1 MKPMTLRSWPTQ
13 ERDPWSMEKCI
24 RTCLL
29 PIVAFVVLSA
39 CQRSDS
45 FETRFALTGELATAD
60 IHFEPTEL
68 DFGSAEARAFLD
80 SGWSWNERS
89 FGTSFVWGTGPISE
103 LHFFLSSPRDLGL
116 EMRCFPYS
124 FEGAPTQEIRPT
136 LNDIPLEP
144 ISLESGPRTYQIQV
158 PAEALKRGINR
169 LTFEYQYSQS
179 PETGSRG
186 GKARSLAVG
195 WDWLRFH
202 LEPVASPSEITA
214 SETGI
219 SMPFGSGID
228 FYFEARPQDRL
239 VFDQISGLDETAAAL
254 EISLL
259 TDRGTLIE
267 SLDLR
272 SNRQGVT
279 IDLPLDEEQAVKLS
293 FLAAAQAETPDPLFL
308 RGPRIESPSSQRE
321 PAVEPGFVETEG
333 LQAGLP
339 DILLYVVDTM
349 RADHLGLYGYARDVS
364 PEIDRFGKEAVVFDH
379 AMAQTSWTKPA
390 VASIFTGLRT
400 TAHGVNHR
408 EQRLASR
415 FSTMAELLSAANYR
429 TIAFTTNAYFSADS
443 GLRQGFDEFA
453 LEPARADRVNQQIF
467 DWLDR
472 DEAGSPLFL
481 YVHTIDPHA
490 PYDPPEQY
498 RRTFAPDVSDPE
510 AGSFEHI
517 RGLAFGEIPK
527 TPQTVQDLMDLYDA
541 EIAFAD
547 RQFGLLLE
555 DLRRRGL
562 YDQMLIVL
570 ASDHGEGFYE
580 HGIQGHGWDLYRESI
595 QVPMLLKLP
604 GTTIGQRVAEP
615 VQQIDLLPTLLELAG
630 LEAPTELQGRSLAP
644 LLDRKRL
651 QAASGDPV
659 FSYLDYEGRRGMSVI
674 WNQWKL
680 IEPLSASFARS
691 RELYDRVQDPEEQ
704 IDLAVEYPVLA
715 GYLATLIRR
724 QLLELDQL
732 PEIETMDFDDE
743 TKQQLKALG
752 YLQ

>member
-1 MKPMTLRSWPTQ
+1 
-13 ERDPWSMEKCI
+13 
-24 RTCLL
+24 
-29 PIVAFVVLSA
+29 
-39 CQRSDS
+39 
-45 FETRFALTGELATAD
+45 
-60 IHFEPTEL
+60 
-68 DFGSAEARAFLD
+68 
-80 SGWSWNERS
+80 
-89 FGTSFVWGTGPISE
+89 
-103 LHFFLSSPRDLGL
+103 
-116 EMRCFPYS
+116 
-124 FEGAPTQEIRPT
+124 
-136 LNDIPLEP
+136 
-144 ISLESGPRTYQIQV
+144 
-158 PAEALKRGINR
+158 
-169 LTFEYQYSQS
+169 
-179 PETGSRG
+179 
-186 GKARSLAVG
+186 
-195 WDWLRFH
+195 
-202 LEPVASPSEITA
+202 
-214 SETGI
+214 
-219 SMPFGSGID
+219 
-228 FYFEARPQDRL
+228 
-239 VFDQISGLDETAAAL
+239 
-254 EISLL
+254 
-259 TDRGTLIE
+259 
-267 SLDLR
+267 
-272 SNRQGVT
+272 
-279 IDLPLDEEQAVKLS
+279 
-293 FLAAAQAETPDPLFL
+293 
-308 RGPRIESPSSQRE
+308 
-321 PAVEPGFVETEG
+321 
-333 LQAGLP
+333 
-339 DILLYVVDTM
+339 
-349 RADHLGLYGYARDVS
+349 
-364 PEIDRFGKEAVVFDH
+364 
-379 AMAQTSWTKPA
+379 
-390 VASIFTGLRT
+390 
-400 TAHGVNHR
+400 
-408 EQRLASR
+408 
-415 FSTMAELLSAANYR
+415 MAELLSAANYR

-498 RRTFAPDVSDPE
+498 RRAFAPDVSDPE

-517 RGLAFGEIPK
+517 RGLAFGEIPQ

-562 YDQMLIVL
+562 YDEMLIVL

-604 GTTIGQRVAEP
+604 GTTIGQRVEEP

-644 LLDRKRL
+644 LLDRKLL
-651 QAASGDPV
+651 QAASGGPV

-674 WNQWKL
+674 WNHWKL

-724 QLLELDQL
+724 QLLELNQL
-732 PEIETMDFDDE
+732 PEIETMEFDDE
-743 TKQQLKALG
+743 TIQQLKALG